1 MPEQDQEGTHW
12 VDRQTVNWTA
22 RQLSYLVDG
31 WTDTPKA
38 TYTCLSEQSE
48 ERTGNLR
55 LREGSELSQV
65 TEALGGSPSALP
77 LTLARPLPRP

>member
-22 RQLSYLVDG
+22 RRLSYLVDG
-31 WTDTPKA
+31 WTDTPKV

-48 ERTGNLR
+48 ERTGSLR

-65 TEALGGSPSALP
+65 TEGLGGSPSALP
-77 LTLARPLPRP
+77 LRLARPLPRP